1 MASKASTSTALVLS
15 LNILFFTLL
24 SSIPSS
30 SASRILTS
38 QPNCNDQI
46 KLDLCVGLLN
56 DLVKVKVGNPDHPCC
71 SLLGNLVQLEGRAC
85 VCTSININLLNLIH
99 LNIPNLG
106 LELLI
111 SNCKS
116 NLPAGFQCTL

>member
-1 MASKASTSTALVLS
+1 MASKASASALVLS

-30 SASRILTS
+30 SASSRILTS

-56 DLVKVKVGNPDHPCC
+56 DLVNIKVGNPDHPCC

-116 NLPAGFQCTL
+116 KLPAGFQCTL